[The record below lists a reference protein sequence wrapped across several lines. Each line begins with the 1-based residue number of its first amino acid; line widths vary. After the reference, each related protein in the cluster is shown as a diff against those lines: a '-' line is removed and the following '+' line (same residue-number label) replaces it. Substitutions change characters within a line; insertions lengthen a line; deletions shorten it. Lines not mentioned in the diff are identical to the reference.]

1 LITKK
6 DEVVA
11 LYKKKCP
18 FLNQDIKPVQKQ
30 QKDDVTRAD
39 ERLEILNYNK
49 AKNLLK
55 EKEKEKRLFSKK
67 IA

>member
-1 LITKK
+1 MTELITKK

-18 FLNQDIKPVQKQ
+18 LLKQDIKPVQKQ

-39 ERLEILNYNK
+39 ERLEILN
-49 AKNLLK
+49 
-55 EKEKEKRLFSKK
+55 
-67 IA
+67 

>member
-1 LITKK
+1 MAIKRTKTDPQTGKNVTELITKK

-18 FLNQDIKPVQKQ
+18 FLNQDIKPMQKQ

-39 ERLEILNYNK
+39 ERLEAQN
-49 AKNLLK
+49 
-55 EKEKEKRLFSKK
+55 
-67 IA
+67 